1 MNERVEKYR
10 ILCNIENSIPLF
22 SQAWWL
28 DIVAGKN
35 NWDVVII
42 ERDKEIIASMPF
54 VLSKSKGLIFLT
66 QPKLTQSLGPWFKKS
81 KCKYA
86 KKLSLEKDL
95 MNELIDKLPEF
106 DSFYQNWN
114 HNITNW
120 LPFFWKGFTQTT
132 RYTYILPLISDS
144 EKLWEGLQEN
154 IRTDIK
160 KAKNKYKLIIQ
171 SDLPISDFIK
181 LQQKTFKR
189 QNIAM
194 PIPLDLIERLDQECS
209 NRNIRKMMIA
219 VDEMGRH
226 HAGIYIVW
234 NHQSAYYLMSGGD
247 PELRNSGAT
256 SYLLWEAIKFTSSVT
271 NSFDF
276 EGSMIEPVERFFR
289 AFGAR
294 QTPYFSISKINS
306 RRLRIKTKIGEL
318 ISCLK

>member
-1 MNERVEKYR
+1 MNERVDKYR
-10 ILCNIENSIPLF
+10 TLCETENSIPLF

-28 DIVAGKN
+28 DTVAGKN

-42 ERDKEIIASMPF
+42 ERDKEIIASMPYM
-54 VLSKSKGLIFLT
+54 LTKSLGLIFVS
-66 QPKLTQSLGPWFKKS
+66 QPKLTQSLGPWIKKS
-81 KCKYA
+81 NSKYA
-86 KKLSLEKDL
+86 KRLSLEKDL

-106 DSFYQNWN
+106 DSFHQNWN
-114 HNITNW
+114 PKMTNW

-132 RYTYILPLISDS
+132 RYTYVLPLISDPQ
-144 EKLWEGLQEN
+144 KLWEDLQEN

-160 KAKNKYKLIIQ
+160 KAQNKYKLIIR
-171 SDLPISDFIK
+171 SDLPIEDFIK

-194 PIPLDLIERLDQECS
+194 PIPLELIERLDQECTK
-209 NRNIRKMMIA
+209 RNIRKMMIA

-234 NHQSAYYLMSGGD
+234 DHQSAYYLMSGGD
-247 PELRNSGAT
+247 PSLRNSGAT
-256 SYLLWEAIKFTSSVT
+256 SYLLWEAIKFASSVT
-271 NSFDF
+271 ASFDF
-276 EGSMIEPVERFFR
+276 EGSMIEPIERFFR
-289 AFGAR
+289 AFGAK

>member
-1 MNERVEKYR
+1 MNERVDKYR
-10 ILCNIENSIPLF
+10 TLCETENSIPLF

-28 DIVAGKN
+28 DTVAGKN

-42 ERDKEIIASMPF
+42 ERDKDIIASMPF
-54 VLSKSKGLIFLT
+54 MLTKSLGLIFLS
-66 QPKLTQSLGPWFKKS
+66 QPKLTQSLGPWIKKS
-81 KCKYA
+81 NSKYA
-86 KKLSLEKDL
+86 KRLSLEKDL

-106 DSFYQNWN
+106 DSFHQNWN
-114 HNITNW
+114 PSMTNW

-132 RYTYILPLISDS
+132 RYTYVLPLISDQK
-144 EKLWEGLQEN
+144 KLWGDLQEN

-160 KAKNKYKLIIQ
+160 KAQNKYKLIIR
-171 SDLPISDFIK
+171 SDLPMGDFIK
-181 LQQKTFKR
+181 LQQKTFER

-194 PIPLDLIERLDQECS
+194 PIPIELIEKLDQECTK
-209 NRNIRKMMIA
+209 RNIRKMMIA

-234 NHQSAYYLMSGGD
+234 DHQSAYYLMSGGD
-247 PELRNSGAT
+247 PSLRNSGAT
-256 SYLLWEAIKFTSSVT
+256 SYLLWEAIKFASSVT
-271 NSFDF
+271 ASFDF
-276 EGSMIEPVERFFR
+276 EGSMIEPIERFFR
-289 AFGAR
+289 AFGAK